1 MSVPSSPL
9 EVYVMRNMHR
19 HLAYFVLLSSA
30 IFLSAHVAAQQT
42 WEMNLRGADIRE
54 LISKVSEISGRNFVL
69 DPRVRGEV
77 TVISPQPL
85 DAEGVYQ
92 IFLSVLRVHGYAA
105 VESETGI
112 KIIPQATARQTIPL
126 ASSSTLSEES
136 LVTEVVPVVNSQ
148 AASLVDTLR
157 PLVAQ
162 HGHVAAVERANVII
176 ISDHVSNIARLKRL
190 IREIDVADEQEMLVV
205 SLEHM
210 FVGNLVEVLQR
221 LAPETLGQSGTGPQ
235 RVQLVGNTFNNS
247 LILRGKSSALAPV
260 LKLIGELDQPARQ
273 SGAPEVHFLQHSD
286 ASVVAKILRELAPTP
301 TGEDVVSEVSIGT
314 DETTNSVVIR
324 ADPRVRGEFRQVI
337 RQLDVRRP
345 QVLIEAAI
353 IEVSLTDTLRA
364 GVEFAVADGD
374 GRSAPLATTALDAT
388 LAPLFASVLAQENQS
403 SIDPIAAVGNIYQA
417 GGGASLA
424 VARLD
429 AQGISFAAMLRL
441 LATSTAVNLLSTPSV
456 MALNNEQT
464 ILTVGQNIPINT
476 GSFTTSGDGSN
487 NPFRTTDR
495 KDVGI
500 TLDVTPHINEGNQL
514 RLKVVQTVETIE
526 ADASARIGD
535 ILTNKRE
542 INATILAD
550 DGQTIVLG
558 GLIQDDVE
566 TIQRKVPVLGSIPI
580 AGRLFRSDSDTH
592 RKRNLIVLLRPTIM
606 RDAESVAQA
615 TKRKYEGVFETELTG
630 RELEDIYDG
639 RDSETVVEKQRR

>member
-1 MSVPSSPL
+1 M
-9 EVYVMRNMHR
+9 YRQ
-19 HLAYFVLLSSA
+19 LACTLLLSA
-30 IFLSAHVAAQQT
+30 AALLSVQIVAQQT

-85 DAEGVYQ
+85 DAEGVYE

-105 VESETGI
+105 VESETGV

-126 ASSSTLSEES
+126 ASPGSLSGED
-136 LVTEVVPVVNSQ
+136 LVTEVVPVVNTQ

-176 ISDHVSNIARLKRL
+176 MSDHVSNIARLKKL
-190 IREIDVADEQEMLVV
+190 IQEIDVADEQEMLVV

-210 FVGNLVEVLQR
+210 FVGNLVEVLQK
-221 LAPETLGQSGTGPQ
+221 LAPETLGSTGTGPQ
-235 RVQLVGNTFNNS
+235 RVQLVGNSFNNS

-260 LKLIGELDQPARQ
+260 LKLISELDQPARQ

-286 ASVVAKILRELAPTP
+286 ATTIAEILRELAPTP
-301 TGEDVVSEVSIGT
+301 SGEDVVSEVSIGT
-314 DETTNSVVIR
+314 DESTNSVVIR
-324 ADPRVRGEFRQVI
+324 ADPRVRSEFRQVI
-337 RQLDVRRP
+337 SQLDIRRP

-353 IEVSLTDTLRA
+353 IEVSLRETLNA
-364 GVEFAVADGD
+364 GVEFAVADGE
-374 GRSAPLATTALDAT
+374 GNSAPLATTALDAT
-388 LAPLFASVLAQENQS
+388 LAPLFTSVLEQDGQTLF
-403 SIDPIAAVGNIYQA
+403 DPIAAVGNVYQA
-417 GGGASLA
+417 RGGASLA

-429 AQGISFAAMLRL
+429 SQGFSFAAMLRL
-441 LATSTAVNLLSTPSV
+441 LATSTSVNLLSTPSV

-464 ILTVGQNIPINT
+464 ILTVGQNIPIST
-476 GSFTTSGDGSN
+476 GSFTTTGDGSN
-487 NPFRTTDR
+487 NPFRTTER

-500 TLDVTPHINEGNQL
+500 TLDVTPSINEGDQL

-526 ADASARIGD
+526 PDASADFGD

-542 INATILAD
+542 ITATILAD

-558 GLIQDDVE
+558 GLIQDDIE

-606 RDAESVAQA
+606 RDASSVAQA
-615 TKRKYEGVFETELTG
+615 TKRKYQGVFEAELKG
-630 RELEDIYDG
+630 RELDDIYDG
-639 RDSETVVEKQRR
+639 RAPEAEDEG

>member
-1 MSVPSSPL
+1 
-9 EVYVMRNMHR
+9 MRNMHR
-19 HLAYFVLLSSA
+19 YLAYFLLISSALLSSTH
-30 IFLSAHVAAQQT
+30 LLAQQT

-54 LISKVSEISGRNFVL
+54 LIGKVSEISGRNFVL

-85 DAEGVYQ
+85 DAEGVYE

-105 VESETGI
+105 VESDTGV

-126 ASSSTLSEES
+126 ASSGTLSGEH
-136 LVTEVVPVVNSQ
+136 LVTEVVPVVNTQ

-176 ISDHVSNIARLKRL
+176 MSDHVSNIARLKRL
-190 IREIDVADEQEMLVV
+190 IQEIDVADEQEMLVV

-210 FVGNLVEVLQR
+210 FVGNLVEVLQK

-247 LILRGKSSALAPV
+247 LILRGKASALAPV

-286 ASVVAKILRELAPTP
+286 ASVVAEILRELAPTP

-337 RQLDVRRP
+337 SQLDVRRP

-374 GRSAPLATTALDAT
+374 GRSAPIATTALDAT
-388 LAPLFASVLAQENQS
+388 LAPLFSGILEQDDQS

-417 GGGASLA
+417 GRGGASLA

-429 AQGISFAAMLRL
+429 SRGVSFAAMLRL
-441 LATSTAVNLLSTPSV
+441 LATNTSVNLLSTPSV

-487 NPFRTTDR
+487 NPFRTTER

-526 ADASARIGD
+526 ADASASLGD

-550 DGQTIVLG
+550 DGETIVLG
-558 GLIQDDVE
+558 GLIQDDIE

-606 RDAESVAQA
+606 RDAQSVAQV
-615 TKRKYEGVFETELTG
+615 TKRKYEGVFETEIRG

-639 RDSETVVEKQRR
+639 RGPAESKPQS

>member
-1 MSVPSSPL
+1 M
-9 EVYVMRNMHR
+9 R
-19 HLAYFVLLSSA
+19 HLYYHLACVLLLTAAALAPTVVSS
-30 IFLSAHVAAQQT
+30 QQT

-54 LISKVSEISGRNFVL
+54 LIGKVSEISGRNFVL

-85 DAEGVYQ
+85 DAEGVYE

-105 VESETGI
+105 VESDTGV

-126 ASSSTLSEES
+126 ASAGGLSGEH
-136 LVTEVVPVVNSQ
+136 LVTEVVPVVNTQ

-176 ISDHVSNIARLKRL
+176 MSDHVSNIARLKRL
-190 IREIDVADEQEMLVV
+190 IQEIDVADEQEMLVV

-221 LAPETLGQSGTGPQ
+221 LAPETLGASGTGPQ
-235 RVQLVGNTFNNS
+235 RVQLVGNSFNNS

-260 LKLIGELDQPARQ
+260 LRLISELDKPARQ

-286 ASVVAKILRELAPTP
+286 ASVIAEILRELAPTP
-301 TGEDVVSEVSIGT
+301 TGDDVVSEVSIGT

-324 ADPRVRGEFRQVI
+324 ADPRVRSEFRQVI
-337 RQLDVRRP
+337 SQLDVRRP

-364 GVEFAVADGD
+364 GVEFAVADGE
-374 GRSAPLATTALDAT
+374 GRSVPLATTALDAT
-388 LAPLFASVLAQENQS
+388 LAPLFSSVLAQDDTS
-403 SIDPIAAVGNIYQA
+403 SIDSIAALGNVYQA
-417 GGGASLA
+417 GAGASLA

-429 AQGISFAAMLRL
+429 SQGISFAAMLRL
-441 LATSTAVNLLSTPSV
+441 LATSTSVNLLSTPSV

-487 NPFRTTDR
+487 NPFRTTER

-500 TLDVTPHINEGNQL
+500 TLDVTPHINEGNQM
-514 RLKVVQTVETIE
+514 RLKVVQIVETIE
-526 ADASARIGD
+526 PEASASLGD

-542 INATILAD
+542 ITATILAD

-558 GLIQDDVE
+558 GLIQDDIE

-580 AGRLFRSDSDTH
+580 AGRLFRSDTDTH

-606 RDAESVAQA
+606 RDASGVAQV
-615 TKRKYEGVFETELTG
+615 TKRKYEGVFETELKGT
-630 RELEDIYDG
+630 ELDEVYDG
-639 RDSETVVEKQRR
+639 RPQTEDVEQE

>member
-1 MSVPSSPL
+1 
-9 EVYVMRNMHR
+9 MHR
-19 HLAYFVLLSSA
+19 YLACFLLISSA
-30 IFLSAHVAAQQT
+30 LFAFTHAAAQQT
-42 WEMNLRGADIRE
+42 WELNLRGADIRE

-85 DAEGVYQ
+85 DAQGVYE

-105 VESETGI
+105 VESETGV

-126 ASSSTLSEES
+126 ASSEVLSGEH
-136 LVTEVVPVVNSQ
+136 LVTEVVPVVNTQ
-148 AASLVDTLR
+148 AGSLVDTLR

-176 ISDHVSNIARLKRL
+176 MSDHVSNIARLKRL
-190 IREIDVADEQEMLVV
+190 IQEIDVADEQEMLVV

-210 FVGNLVEVLQR
+210 FVGNLVEVLQK

-260 LKLIGELDQPARQ
+260 LKLIVELDQPARQ

-286 ASVVAKILRELAPTP
+286 ASVVAEILRELAPTP

-324 ADPRVRGEFRQVI
+324 ADPRVRSEFRQVI
-337 RQLDVRRP
+337 SQLDVRRP

-364 GVEFAVADGD
+364 GVDFAVADGD

-388 LAPLFASVLAQENQS
+388 LAPLFTGVFEQDDQS
-403 SIDPIAAVGNIYQA
+403 SIDPIAALGNVYQA
-417 GGGASLA
+417 SRGGASLA
-424 VARLD
+424 IARLD
-429 AQGISFAAMLRL
+429 SQGVSFAAMLRL
-441 LATSTAVNLLSTPSV
+441 LATNASVNLLSTPSV

-487 NPFRTTDR
+487 NPFRTTER
-495 KDVGI
+495 KDVGL

-526 ADASARIGD
+526 ADASVSIGD

-558 GLIQDDVE
+558 GLIQDDIE
-566 TIQRKVPVLGSIPI
+566 TIQRKVPILGSLPI

-606 RDAESVAQA
+606 RDAGSVAQV
-615 TKRKYEGVFETELTG
+615 TKRKYEGVFETELKG
-630 RELEDIYDG
+630 RELDEIYDG
-639 RDSETVVEKQRR
+639 RGAQESGEQ

>member
-1 MSVPSSPL
+1 MKRL
-9 EVYVMRNMHR
+9 FR
-19 HLAYFVLLSSA
+19 HLAYVLPLMA
-30 IFLSAHVAAQQT
+30 VVFLAPQAVAQQT

-54 LISKVSEISGRNFVL
+54 LIGKVSEISGRNFVL

-85 DAEGVYQ
+85 DAEGVYE

-112 KIIPQATARQTIPL
+112 KIIPQATARQTIPI
-126 ASSSTLSEES
+126 ATPGALSGET
-136 LVTEVVPVVNSQ
+136 LVTEVVPVINTQ

-176 ISDHVSNIARLKRL
+176 MSDHVSNIARLKKL
-190 IREIDVADEQEMLVV
+190 IQEIDVADEQEMLVV

-210 FVGNLVEVLQR
+210 FVGNLVEVLQK
-221 LAPETLGQSGTGPQ
+221 LAPETLGQTGTGPQ

-260 LKLIGELDQPARQ
+260 IELIGELDQPARQ

-286 ASVVAKILRELAPTP
+286 AEVVAEILRELAPTP
-301 TGEDVVSEVSIGT
+301 SGEDVVSEVSIGI

-324 ADPRVRGEFRQVI
+324 ADPRVRSEFRQVI
-337 RQLDVRRP
+337 SQLDVRRP

-353 IEVSLTDTLRA
+353 IEVSLRDTLRA

-388 LAPLFASVLAQENQS
+388 LAPLFTSVLAQDDQS
-403 SIDPIAAVGNIYQA
+403 SIDPIAAVGGIYQA
-417 GGGASLA
+417 GQASAGASLA

-429 AQGISFAAMLRL
+429 SQGISFAAMLRL
-441 LATSTAVNLLSTPSV
+441 LATSTSVNLLSTPSV

-464 ILTVGQNIPINT
+464 ILTVGQNIPIST
-476 GSFTTSGDGSN
+476 GAFTTSGDGSN
-487 NPFRTTDR
+487 NPFRTTER

-500 TLDVTPHINEGNQL
+500 TLDVTPHINEGNQM
-514 RLKVVQTVETIE
+514 RLQVVQTVETIE
-526 ADASARIGD
+526 PEASANLGD

-542 INATILAD
+542 ITATILAD

-558 GLIQDDVE
+558 GLIQDDIE
-566 TIQRKVPVLGSIPI
+566 TIQRKVPVLGNIPI

-606 RDAESVAQA
+606 RDANSVAQV
-615 TKRKYEGVFETELTG
+615 TRRKYEGVFETELKG
-630 RELEDIYDG
+630 RELDEVYDG
-639 RDSETVVEKQRR
+639 RAKDEDAEASG